1 MAESRK
7 REKENCQFTFF
18 LLEYLKFR
26 HFKDLSI
33 WHLLKLLVFIL
44 AEFDLY
50 SIGHNN
56 KPNHPFSETSKTGI
70 VSSSSS
76 TGSGVLEPACD
87 SYNSHFRPRDV
98 RNVLKNS
105 IKKSAPG
112 PDGVSYSALFK
123 LESTHHIQ
131 ATLFTK
137 VLSMGRTEAGRIF
150 PMHYY

>member
-76 TGSGVLEPACD
+76 TGSGALEPACVI
-87 SYNSHFRPRDV
+87 YNSHFKPRDV

-123 LESTHHIQ
+123 LEGTHYIQ
-131 ATLFTK
+131 FTLFTK
-137 VLSMGRTEAGRIF
+137 RLKLN
-150 PMHYY
+150 